1 MSETGDEIILL
12 ERRYCPFSPTQL
24 FWFSDRLLA
33 SELAA
38 NPSAVSLGASGS
50 TGLTCREVM
59 CLSLNLCSQ

>member
-1 MSETGDEIILL
+1 MSETGDEILLL

-38 NPSAVSLGASGS
+38 NPSAVSLGASG
-50 TGLTCREVM
+50 
-59 CLSLNLCSQ
+59 

>member
-24 FWFSDRLLA
+24 FLFSDHLLA

-38 NPSAVSLGASGS
+38 NP
-50 TGLTCREVM
+50 GLTCGVVM
-59 CLSLNLCSQ
+59 CLSLNLYSQ